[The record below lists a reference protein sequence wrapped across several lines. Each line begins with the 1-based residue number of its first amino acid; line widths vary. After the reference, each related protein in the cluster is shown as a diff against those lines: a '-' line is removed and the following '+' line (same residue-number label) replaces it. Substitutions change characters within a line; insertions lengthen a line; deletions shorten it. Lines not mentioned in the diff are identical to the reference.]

1 MNKIRRQDVPD
12 EPIRITQTPG
22 GVVPLAT
29 RDGVPVCAYC
39 GGLMVEID
47 DDFWQC
53 PAAGAELDAA
63 IDQLL
68 RLFGEQLPDL
78 PGDP

>member
-1 MNKIRRQDVPD
+1 MSRSGSRR
-12 EPIRITQTPG
+12 
-22 GVVPLAT
+22 LLAALCHFAT
-29 RDGVPVCAYC
+29 RDGVPVCAHC
-39 GGLMVEID
+39 GELMVEID
-47 DDFWQC
+47 EDFWQC

-68 RLFGEQLPDL
+68 RLFAEQLPDL